1 MFTQSRRK
9 VLSSHSQGGPCLGC
23 HGAAR
28 LQLRSSLSS
37 LRSAPMLALG
47 LPEFNPCEMLF
58 IFLLFEIET
67 FSIRMRTQRFTK
79 TSA

>member
-1 MFTQSRRK
+1 
-9 VLSSHSQGGPCLGC
+9 
-23 HGAAR
+23 
-28 LQLRSSLSS
+28 
-37 LRSAPMLALG
+37 MLALG

-67 FSIRMRTQRFTK
+67 FSIRMRTRRFTK